1 MTDYLEEHLG
11 NAEVLLER
19 IRQLEQSAS
28 GLSGRAVQTEN
39 AEKSDDFA
47 EKAGDTEEKS
57 ENVSKAEEKVYNM
70 AEEVN
75 QIKEI
80 VDNLNIDLGICGKEQ
95 DIAVNRQVI
104 TDDNEKIWS
113 GPKRPPG
120 RRRRGRRPT
129 RNGRKTAPRCPIS
142 WGSWTGRCPL

>member
-47 EKAGDTEEKS
+47 EKSGDIEEKS
-57 ENVSKAEEKVYNM
+57 ETVSEAEQKVYNM

-75 QIKEI
+75 
-80 VDNLNIDLGICGKEQ
+80 
-95 DIAVNRQVI
+95 
-104 TDDNEKIWS
+104 
-113 GPKRPPG
+113 
-120 RRRRGRRPT
+120 
-129 RNGRKTAPRCPIS
+129 
-142 WGSWTGRCPL
+142 